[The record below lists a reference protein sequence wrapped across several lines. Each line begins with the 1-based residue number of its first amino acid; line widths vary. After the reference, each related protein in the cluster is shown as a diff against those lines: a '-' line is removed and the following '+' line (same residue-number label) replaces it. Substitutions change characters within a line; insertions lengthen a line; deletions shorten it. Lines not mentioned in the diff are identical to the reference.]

1 MPQAHGR
8 APKRAEAARVAPSYE
23 TPPLRK
29 VAGKNSL
36 VPILAGLVVLA
47 AAGIAILA
55 LGSRPGKSVS
65 PVEVPSLVIA
75 GDSERAAENTVAAD
89 AVQAVQPVPAGEVAT
104 AQFEFHHTRPGYQ
117 KSFYFLGEVE
127 NTSSFAISKPEVVVV
142 LLDAEGKEQGTDHG
156 FAVDDVLE
164 PGQKSFV
171 SAIVTDPPAHSSMRF
186 EVVARPL
193 TYRPKLAEKLRVDAQ
208 RPRQNDAG
216 IYEFW
221 GSVHNDGSEPASFVN
236 VRVLAFDA
244 ANKLLG
250 VDSSYAKADVIQPG
264 ASARFEVSAV
274 GFAETPQRFQ
284 FQVSG
289 MVR

>member
-8 APKRAEAARVAPSYE
+8 APKRAEVARVASSYE

-29 VAGKNSL
+29 VAGKNPV

-47 AAGIAILA
+47 AAGIAILVLA
-55 LGSRPGKSVS
+55 SRPGKSVS
-65 PVEVPSLVIA
+65 QVEVPSLATA
-75 GDSERAAENTVAAD
+75 GGSERAESESAAVAD
-89 AVQAVQPVPAGEVAT
+89 PVQPVPATEVAT
-104 AQFEFHHTRPGYQ
+104 AQFEFHHTRPGY
-117 KSFYFLGEVE
+117 KESFYFLGEVE

-156 FAVDDVLE
+156 YAVDDVLE
-164 PGQKSFV
+164 PGQKSYV

-193 TYRPKLAEKLRVDAQ
+193 TYRPKLAQKLRVDAR

-250 VDSSYAKADVIQPG
+250 IDSSYAKADVIQPG

-274 GFAETPQRFQ
+274 GFAETPTRFQ

-289 MVR
+289 TVR